1 MRIAIFSDI
10 HGNLVSLEAVLADI
24 EREGIEQMVCLGDVA
39 ATGPQPSEVLTRL
52 AGLGI
57 PVVQGN
63 TDEWLLQPQ
72 PFEDESDF
80 YQKIY
85 EMDMWA
91 VGQLTADNRT
101 FLQTF
106 QATIQIP
113 LDETNSLLCFHGTPR
128 SNTEILR
135 STTPDE
141 EVAGMV
147 AGQSAT
153 ILAGGHTHQPLVRR
167 YEDKLI
173 LNPGS
178 VGLPYIVMGGKA
190 HNPPWAEYAILHSEN
205 GRFGIELR
213 QVSVD
218 ITAVQA
224 AILAS
229 DMPHKEWL
237 AGEWEDG
244 NR

>member
-1 MRIAIFSDI
+1 MRIAIISDI
-10 HGNLVSLEAVLADI
+10 HGNLVSLEAVLTDI
-24 EREGIEQMVCLGDVA
+24 AREGIEQMVCLGDVA

-63 TDEWLLQPQ
+63 TDEWLLQPE

-91 VGQLTADNRT
+91 LGQLTADNRT

-106 QATIQIP
+106 QPTIEIP

-128 SNTEILR
+128 SNNEILR
-135 STTPDE
+135 ATTPDE
-141 EVAGMV
+141 AVAPMV

-167 YEDKLI
+167 YADKLI

-178 VGLPYIVMGGKA
+178 VGLPYEVSSEA
-190 HNPPWAEYAILHSEN
+190 VHNPPWAEYAILHSEG
-205 GRFGIELR
+205 GRFGVELR
-213 QVSVD
+213 RVGVEV
-218 ITAVQA
+218 TAVQQ

-229 DMPHKEWL
+229 EMPHREWL
-237 AGEWEDG
+237 AGEWE
-244 NR
+244 RP

>member
-1 MRIAIFSDI
+1 MRLAIFSDI
-10 HGNLVSLEAVLADI
+10 HGNLVALAAVLADI

-52 AGLGI
+52 EGLGI
-57 PVVQGN
+57 PIVQGN

-72 PFEDESDF
+72 PFAEESAF

-91 VGQLTADNRT
+91 AGQLTAVNRA

-106 QATIQIP
+106 QATIEIP
-113 LDETNSLLCFHGTPR
+113 LDEANSLLCFHGTPR

-135 STTPDE
+135 VTTADE
-141 EVAGMV
+141 EVALMV
-147 AGQSAT
+147 AEQLAT
-153 ILAGGHTHQPLVRR
+153 ILAGGHTHQPMVRR

-178 VGLPYIVMGGKA
+178 VGLPYVQVAGEA
-190 HNPPWAEYAILHSEN
+190 AQNPPWAEYAILHSE
-205 GRFGIELR
+205 GGYFGVELR
-213 QVSVD
+213 RVMVD
-218 ITAVQA
+218 VTAVQD

-229 DMPHKEWL
+229 ELPHKEWL
-237 AGEWEDG
+237 AGQWG
-244 NR
+244 